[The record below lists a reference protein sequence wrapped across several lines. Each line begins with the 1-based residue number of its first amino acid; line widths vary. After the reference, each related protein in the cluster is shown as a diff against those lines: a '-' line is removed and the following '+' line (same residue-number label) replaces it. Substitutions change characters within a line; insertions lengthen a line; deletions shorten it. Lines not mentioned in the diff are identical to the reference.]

1 MKLRKYVL
9 VGILAACVLAMA
21 GCGNKDKGKEAAS
34 GAATGATQ
42 ENGEEGRAEA
52 ASGSTEEE
60 ALSDD
65 EEFTGAW
72 SQVLGEKG
80 AALMEQTSKEE
91 LAALIPETAVP
102 VEGYCQYYSMKEE
115 GRASADLE
123 GYMKEY
129 EVIEQDWECVTAQGI
144 VASEALQT
152 ETPITVVYFY
162 SINEDETAVQLTSPA
177 VKDAPED
184 IHVIPT
190 IPFPEAEELLDFGL
204 NIEVEISAMLPREKI
219 PFTRENVS
227 EIWYDEDVLQRE
239 LTDRSYWGTF
249 YYILNGFEHM
259 GHINLDYLAYD
270 DPEAPAG
277 WTVDNDGNWVDVV
290 HADETGMEWA
300 ASESE

>member
-9 VGILAACVLAMA
+9 MGILAAGVLAMA
-21 GCGNKDKGKEAAS
+21 GCGNKGKEAAS

-42 ENGEEGRAEA
+42 ENGEEGRTEA

-102 VEGYCQYYSMKEE
+102 VEGYAQRYSMDED
-115 GRASADLE
+115 GRSSADLE

-152 ETPITVVYFY
+152 EKPITVVYFY

-190 IPFPEAEELLDFGL
+190 IPFPKAEELLDFGL

-227 EIWYDEDVLQRE
+227 EIWYDEEVLQRE